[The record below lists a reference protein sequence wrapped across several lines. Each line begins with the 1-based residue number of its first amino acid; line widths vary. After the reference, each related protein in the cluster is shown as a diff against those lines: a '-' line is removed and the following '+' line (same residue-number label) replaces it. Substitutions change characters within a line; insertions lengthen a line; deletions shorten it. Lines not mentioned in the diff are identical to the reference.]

1 MASEPL
7 AATRARLSRPG
18 VARLLAVLAAA
29 AALVAL
35 ALPLWA
41 CAFHAPQ
48 YSGEP
53 IRITLDA
60 RGLSGDFEELD
71 HVDQYAGVHVP
82 RTVPGLE
89 LLRPTLA
96 AIAALL
102 LGAAALKGAAGTV
115 ARRAAAALFAC
126 ALGAV
131 LAWGQWQ
138 LYRIGHTRDA
148 HAVIAGFQ
156 DFTPLILGPTHVGNF
171 HVVALPGA
179 GGWLL
184 AVAVALAFVSCCALR
199 APPVGGKAASSG
211 AGCPHSTNRGAA
223 HGS

>member
-1 MASEPL
+1 MASDSL
-7 AATRARLSRPG
+7 AAMRARLSRPG
-18 VARLLAVLAAA
+18 VSRLLAVLAAA

-82 RTVPGLE
+82 RTVPGLD
-89 LLRPTLA
+89 LLRPALA
-96 AIAALL
+96 ALALL
-102 LGAAALKGAAGTV
+102 LLAGAVIGGTAGLWV
-115 ARRAAAALFAC
+115 RRAAAALFAC
-126 ALGAV
+126 ALGAA

-138 LYRIGHTRDA
+138 LYRIGHNRDA

-156 DFTPLILGPTHVGNF
+156 DFTPLILGPTQVGNF
-171 HVVALPGA
+171 HVWALPGA

-184 AVAVALAFVSCCALR
+184 ALGAALAFA
-199 APPVGGKAASSG
+199 
-211 AGCPHSTNRGAA
+211 AGCPHFAKHGAA
-223 HGS
+223 DGR

>member
-1 MASEPL
+1 M
-7 AATRARLSRPG
+7 RARFSRPG
-18 VARLLAVLAAA
+18 VSRLLAVLAAL

-60 RGLSGDFEELD
+60 RGLSGDFEELE

-89 LLRPTLA
+89 LLRPGLA
-96 AIAALL
+96 ALAVVL
-102 LGAAALKGAAGTV
+102 LGAAALGGAAGTI

-126 ALGAV
+126 ALGTA

-148 HAVIAGFQ
+148 HTIIAGFH
-156 DFTPLILGPTHVGNF
+156 DFTPLILGATHVGNF

-184 AVAVALAFVSCCALR
+184 AIGVALAFLSGFALR
-199 APPVGGKAASSG
+199 APPVGGKTASST
-211 AGCPHSTNRGAA
+211 GCPHFAKQGAA
-223 HGS
+223 DGR

>member
-1 MASEPL
+1 MASESL
-7 AATRARLSRPG
+7 AAIRARLSRSG
-18 VARLLAVLAAA
+18 VSRLLAVLAALM
-29 AALVAL
+29 ALVAL

-60 RGLSGDFEELD
+60 HGLSGDFEELD

-82 RTVPGLE
+82 RTVPGLD
-89 LLRPTLA
+89 LLRPGLA
-96 AIAALL
+96 ALAALL
-102 LGAAALKGAAGTV
+102 LGAAAIGGAAGTI

-126 ALGAV
+126 ALGAA

-148 HAVIAGFQ
+148 HTAIAGFH
-156 DFTPLILGPTHVGNF
+156 DFTPLILGPTHIGNF

-184 AVAVALAFVSCCALR
+184 ALAVALAFA
-199 APPVGGKAASSG
+199 
-211 AGCPHSTNRGAA
+211 AGCPHFAKHGAA
-223 HGS
+223 HGR